1 MKLVAMSGNQLCGD
15 TLACTLVY
23 NCHEPLSPALYN
35 VATLTASCQW
45 TWAVARGGSIWKAW
59 DCSCFNWTLHDKA
72 WPVVCCCDWWGF
84 QRPPISCRYHETK
97 TQSPGLTRSFW
108 LNLPHCLRIDFWIGL
123 LVASIPA
130 MQCGHGQTVTR
141 CSLITQ
147 PRRRAVQIW
156 SGMTRL
162 VSLGLG
168 TNHEPLSFHDV
179 NICTNFVHFYSTDL
193 IHLITDFIPHLILS
207 INN

>member
-15 TLACTLVY
+15 TLYTGVQLPWAT
-23 NCHEPLSPALYN
+23 EPALYN

-45 TWAVARGGSIWKAW
+45 TWAVAQGGSIWKAW
-59 DCSCFNWTLHDKA
+59 DCSCFHWTLHDKA
-72 WPVVCCCDWWGF
+72 WPVVFCCDWWGF

-97 TQSPGLTRSFW
+97 TQSPGLTRTFW
-108 LNLPHCLRIDFWIGL
+108 LDIPQTETIVLSLTSGCDFLWQ
-123 LVASIPA
+123 SIPA

-141 CSLITQ
+141 CSLITR

-179 NICTNFVHFYSTDL
+179 TQ
-193 IHLITDFIPHLILS
+193 HLYKLCSHLLHWSLHLILS
-207 INN
+207 FDN